1 MTNKT
6 LAVLARALAETEE
19 EFDTLTLCC
28 LRGRLASISQDLT
41 ALAVAEQFDHVEKKQ
56 AEAEKAAPCSPWWSP
71 DEKMMADMGYDTIA
85 GFMGRRGLIEGTPDD
100 LLGEDQ
106 RRHAFAL
113 VHETA
118 RKGFEVIKVVAP
130 NCLRMIS
137 LPDGGWI
144 NTVNAY
150 PVELIEQRMREKGII

>member
-1 MTNKT
+1 MQPKT
-6 LAVLARALAETEE
+6 LTELAAELTKVEE
-19 EFDTLTLCC
+19 DFDYQTLCV
-28 LRGRLASISQDLT
+28 LRGRLASISRDLT
-41 ALAVAEQFDHVEKKQ
+41 ALAVAEQFDHVERKN

-71 DEKMMADMGYDTIA
+71 DEKLMADMGYDTIA
-85 GFMGRRGLIEGTPDD
+85 GWLGRRGLIEGTPDD

-118 RKGFEVIKVVAP
+118 RKGFEVIKVIAP

-137 LPDGGWI
+137 LPDGEWI

-150 PVELIEQRMREKGII
+150 PVELIEARMREKGII